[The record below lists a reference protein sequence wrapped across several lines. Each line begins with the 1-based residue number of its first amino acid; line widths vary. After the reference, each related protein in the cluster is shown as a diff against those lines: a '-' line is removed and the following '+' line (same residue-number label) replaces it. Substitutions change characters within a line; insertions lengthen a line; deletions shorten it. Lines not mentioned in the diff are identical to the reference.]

1 MGLVWV
7 ACVVLLDVNASYGPC
22 HPTISSLYRGK
33 VCRTNFLQSVLSTP
47 LYLSSHPASG
57 RAEPIICLLTC
68 GPTCQWKC
76 KRTHWTCTSFT
87 STCWWW
93 KTNPRKIFGG
103 RFWSYSRVVR
113 LYLQFNPRCTS
124 CGFNLSTTTL
134 FSFMTRPGCWMSHVS
149 AKGGRT
155 RPNLRLCS
163 RIRLVVLT

>member
-1 MGLVWV
+1 M
-7 ACVVLLDVNASYGPC
+7 AHATP
-22 HPTISSLYRGK
+22 LYRAYIE
-33 VCRTNFLQSVLSTP
+33 VQYVEQISCSPCSTL
-47 LYLSSHPASG
+47 LYLSSQPASG
-57 RAEPIICLLTC
+57 RAEPIVCLLTC
-68 GPTCQWKC
+68 GPTCQWKR

-93 KTNPRKIFGG
+93 KTNPIKIFGG

-113 LYLQFNPRCTS
+113 FYLQFNPRCTS
-124 CGFNLSTTTL
+124 RGFNLSTTTL